1 MTKLA
6 LRAATF
12 APDTYDA
19 DTNTIEVVLSTGADV
34 QRAGYVERLPIANA
48 DLRGIA
54 GAPVLDAHNQGSTR
68 AVLGVIQKAWKA
80 AGEIRA
86 RLKLSSRDDAAGI
99 VRDIADGIL
108 RNLSIGYRVKQWRD
122 ETNSK
127 GQRIRTALAWE
138 IHEASF
144 VPIGADPGAQ
154 TRSHSMKRKNAP
166 GAETAPDTEA
176 DVIDT
181 PANEDNVAQTRAA
194 IRDVFKRAFPNDLAR
209 ATTEAD
215 AIIDA
220 DGSVEDAN
228 TRALELLT
236 TRSNTAPR
244 VRVINPGP
252 SPEETLHLRAEGF
265 AARYLGVALKNDA
278 ARPFANLSVEDQ
290 ARDWLE
296 ANGVRTRG
304 MSREALLTAAFQ
316 TRGGQRTTSDFPLM
330 LDVGLGSAVRAAY
343 EAASSP
349 LVTMCFKATA
359 NDFRTQSVH
368 QLGELPKLGKVSES
382 GEIKSVSRGEAKE
395 SWALDTYGAIFSA
408 SRKLI
413 VNDAFNQLGDFAR
426 DAGQASANTAADLV
440 VAELTQAGGA
450 GPTMGDTKALFH
462 ADHGNLFTE
471 AAFAAIDEAGINAM
485 RVAMM
490 TQTGVDGQT
499 LINVRPDTIVVA
511 PSRLTEA
518 EKFVA
523 AIQPART
530 DDVQP
535 IKLTVVCEPR
545 LEAVNPF
552 GFYLADSRHPALVL
566 GGLAGSEG
574 PQVSAR
580 DGWEIL
586 GREWRVT
593 LDVGVGPRDWRGW
606 AYNAGEDSNTALA

>member
-1 MTKLA
+1 MTHKLA

-19 DTNTIEVVLSTGADV
+19 EANTIEVVLSTGADV

-48 DLRGIA
+48 NLRNIA

-80 AGEIRA
+80 GGEIRA
-86 RLKLSSRDDAAGI
+86 LLKLSSRDDVAGT

-108 RNLSIGYRVKQWRD
+108 RNLSIGYRVKQWAD
-122 ETNSK
+122 STDSK
-127 GQRIRTALAWE
+127 GNRIRTAVAWS

-144 VPIGADPGAQ
+144 VPIGADAGAV
-154 TRSHSMKRKNAP
+154 TRSYPMKKKPAGANPAP
-166 GAETAPDTEA
+166 VE
-176 DVIDT
+176 DVEDAT
-181 PANEDNVAQTRAA
+181 PANDNTAAQTRAA
-194 IRDVFKRAFPNDLAR
+194 IRDIIKRAGG
-209 ATTEAD
+209 TVEQAD
-215 AIIDA
+215 ELIDA
-220 DGSVEDAN
+220 DATEEQA
-228 TRALELLT
+228 RAAAYEIMT
-236 TRSNTAPR
+236 ARSATAPR
-244 VRVINPGP
+244 VRILNPGP

-265 AARYLGVALKNDA
+265 AARYLGVPAKNDA
-278 ARPFANLSVEDQ
+278 ARQFANLSVEDQ

-316 TRGGQRTTSDFPLM
+316 TRAGGQHTTSDFPLM

-343 EAASSP
+343 AAALSP
-349 LVTMCFKATA
+349 AVGIFCQRVTA
-359 NDFRTQSVH
+359 NDFRPQSVH
-368 QLGELPKLGKVSES
+368 QLGELPKLTKVTES
-382 GEIKSVSRGEAKE
+382 GEIKSVTRGEARE
-395 SWALDTYGAIFSA
+395 GWALDTYGAIFSA

-426 DAGQASANTAADLV
+426 DAGQAAAATVADLV
-440 VAELTQAGGA
+440 VSTLTQAAGA
-450 GPTMGDTKALFH
+450 GPVMGDTKRMFH
-462 ADHGNLFTE
+462 ADHGNLFADATR
-471 AAFAAIDEAGINAM
+471 AGIDEAGISAM
-485 RVAMM
+485 RVAML
-490 TQTGVDGQT
+490 TQTGVDGVT
-499 LINVRPDTIVVA
+499 IIDVRPDTLIVA

-523 AIQPART
+523 SITPTRT
-530 DDVQP
+530 DDAQP
-535 IKLTVVCEPR
+535 IKLTVAVEPR

-552 GFYLADSRHPALVL
+552 GFYLADSRTPALYL
-566 GGLAGSEG
+566 GGLAGNEG

-593 LDVGVGPRDWRGW
+593 LDVGVGARDFRGI